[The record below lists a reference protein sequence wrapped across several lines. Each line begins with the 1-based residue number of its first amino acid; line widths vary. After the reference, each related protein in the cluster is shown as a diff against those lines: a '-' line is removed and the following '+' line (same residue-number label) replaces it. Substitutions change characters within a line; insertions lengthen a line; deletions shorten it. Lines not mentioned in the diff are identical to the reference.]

1 VASKAP
7 QKLTLH
13 DVAARAGA
21 SASTV
26 SAALN
31 GTWRERRISADTAER
46 IIAVAREAGYS
57 VNLQARGLRKAQ
69 SGLVGLILPEHA
81 NRFFSDLSQ
90 AFSVEARRRGLC
102 PVIVATERNPEE
114 ERQTVRQLT
123 SYAIDSLFIAGASA
137 PESLSALCR
146 AHALPH
152 VFLDQ
157 PCADAPSVV
166 SDNYHG
172 AADLTRILLAN
183 VPSGRRGGDDG
194 ITFLGGNAA
203 LHASSRRIAG
213 FRETMRAAGFEPT
226 GGQIV
231 ACGYDSDRA
240 HDELAALH
248 RRLGGRLPSGLLL
261 NSITVFEGALRFI
274 AGLPDEQV
282 RACAF
287 GCYDYDPLGALLRFP
302 LPMVRQRHRA
312 LVSRAWQMLDDGNT
326 GPHLDLVRP
335 ELCYATSAREVQA
348 QP

>member
-1 VASKAP
+1 VSTRAP

-31 GTWRERRISADTAER
+31 GTWRARRISAETAER
-46 IIAVAREAGYS
+46 IIALAREAGYS
-57 VNLQARGLRKAQ
+57 VNLQARGLRKAR

-90 AFSVEARRRGLC
+90 AFSAEARKRGLC

-114 ERQTVRQLT
+114 ERQTVRQLAG
-123 SYAIDSLFIAGASA
+123 YAVDSLFIAGASA

-146 AHALPH
+146 EHALAH

-172 AADLTRILLAN
+172 AAELTRLLLDA
-183 VPSGRRGGDDG
+183 VPPERHAGDGG
-194 ITFLGGNAA
+194 ITFFGGNATM
-203 LHASSRRIAG
+203 HASSRRIAG
-213 FRETMRAAGFEPT
+213 FRETMRAAGAEPS
-226 GGQIV
+226 GGQII

-274 AGLPDEQV
+274 AGLPDAEV
-282 RACAF
+282 RDCAF
-287 GCYDYDPLGALLRFP
+287 ACYDYDPLGGLLRFP

-312 LVSRAWQMLDDGNT
+312 LVRHAWEMLDAGAT
-326 GPHLDLVRP
+326 GPRLDLVRP
-335 ELCYATSAREVQA
+335 ELCNSPAVAAAS
-348 QP
+348 